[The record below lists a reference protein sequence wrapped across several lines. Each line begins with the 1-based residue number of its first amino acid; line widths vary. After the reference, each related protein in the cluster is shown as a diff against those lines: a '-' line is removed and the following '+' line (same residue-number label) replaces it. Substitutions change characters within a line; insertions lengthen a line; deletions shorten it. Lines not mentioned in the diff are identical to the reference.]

1 MKDITERTDLEQL
14 IDIFYGKV
22 LQDPLL
28 MPFFDGLD
36 FEKHKPD
43 MVAFWNFVLLGE
55 AGYKTNVT
63 EKHMHM
69 DLHQAHFDRWLA
81 LFHETV
87 DELFSG
93 EKAEMAKQRAFQVG
107 WTIHQKISTRRDH

>member
-1 MKDITERTDLEQL
+1 MKDITERADLEQL
-14 IDIFYGKV
+14 INIFYGKV
-22 LQDPLL
+22 LQDPML

-43 MVAFWNFVLLGE
+43 MVSFWSFVLLSE
-55 AGYKTNVT
+55 PGYKTNVT

-69 DLHQAHFDRWLA
+69 QLEQKHFDRWLE
-81 LFHETV
+81 LFHETI
-87 DELFSG
+87 DALFTG

-107 WTIHQKISTRRDH
+107 WTIHQKISAKRSN